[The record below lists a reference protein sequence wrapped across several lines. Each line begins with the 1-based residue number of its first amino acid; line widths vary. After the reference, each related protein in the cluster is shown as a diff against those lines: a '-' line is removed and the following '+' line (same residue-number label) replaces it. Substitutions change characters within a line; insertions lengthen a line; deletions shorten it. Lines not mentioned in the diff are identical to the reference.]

1 MPEPAGR
8 FSITKLCAR
17 RCDRCW
23 PRMRATMSVPPPGAK
38 GTITRTV
45 RAGYWSA
52 PSAAD
57 ANRTTRAPIN
67 LRMKSLIVFLA
78 LLSGTAY
85 AFPDKPVKIIV
96 AFPPGGGT
104 DIVAR
109 LLAPRLGEA
118 WGQAVIVE
126 NRAGAS
132 GTIGTEAAARA
143 EPDGHTLFMATMG
156 NMTANQ
162 HLYPKM
168 TVDPLRAFA
177 PITKV
182 VDVHFVFAANPA
194 LAANSVGELIE
205 LAKKRPGDIP
215 YSSSG
220 PGGAPHLALELF
232 KRRASIDLIH
242 IPYKGSS
249 PSIGDL
255 IGGRVMLT
263 MDSLVQSFPHIKAG
277 RLKALAVL
285 GPRRSALLPE
295 VLTIAE
301 SGLPGYALTNW
312 FGLLAPAATPKETVL
327 KIHADVI
334 RVLRDPEVKKRI
346 TDLGAE
352 VVGNSPEEFGA
363 AMRAESAQWAE
374 IIKAAN
380 IRAEE

>member
-1 MPEPAGR
+1 
-8 FSITKLCAR
+8 
-17 RCDRCW
+17 
-23 PRMRATMSVPPPGAK
+23 
-38 GTITRTV
+38 
-45 RAGYWSA
+45 
-52 PSAAD
+52 
-57 ANRTTRAPIN
+57 
-67 LRMKSLIVFLA
+67 MKSFLLA
-78 LLSGTAY
+78 LLLLAGVAE
-85 AFPDKPVKIIV
+85 AFPTKPVRIIV

-109 LLAPRLGEA
+109 VVGQKLGEG
-118 WGQAVIVE
+118 WNQAVVVE

-132 GTIGTEAAARA
+132 GTIGTETAARA

-168 TVDPLRAFA
+168 AVDPLRAFA

-182 VDVHFVFAANPA
+182 VDVHFVFLANPA

-205 LAKKRPGDIP
+205 LAKKRPGDIA

-220 PGGAPHLALELF
+220 PGGAPHLAMELF
-232 KRRASIDLIH
+232 KRQANVDLIH

-249 PSIGDL
+249 PSISDL
-255 IGGRVMLT
+255 IGGRVMLS
-263 MDSLVQSFPHIKAG
+263 MDSLVQSFPHLKAK

-285 GPRRSALLPE
+285 GPRRAALLPE
-295 VLTIAE
+295 VPTIAE

-334 RVLRDPEVKKRI
+334 RVLRDPEAKKRI
-346 TDLGAE
+346 ADLGAD

>member
-1 MPEPAGR
+1 
-8 FSITKLCAR
+8 
-17 RCDRCW
+17 
-23 PRMRATMSVPPPGAK
+23 
-38 GTITRTV
+38 
-45 RAGYWSA
+45 
-52 PSAAD
+52 
-57 ANRTTRAPIN
+57 
-67 LRMKSLIVFLA
+67 MKSFLLA
-78 LLSGTAY
+78 LLLLAGVAE
-85 AFPDKPVKIIV
+85 AFPTKPVRIIV

-109 LLAPRLGEA
+109 VVGQKLGEG
-118 WGQAVIVE
+118 WNQAVVVE

-132 GTIGTEAAARA
+132 GTIGTESAARA

-168 TVDPLRAFA
+168 AVDPLRAFA

-182 VDVHFVFAANPA
+182 VDVHFVFLANPA

-205 LAKKRPGDIP
+205 LAKKRPGDIA

-220 PGGAPHLALELF
+220 PGGAPHLAMELF
-232 KRRASIDLIH
+232 KRQANVDLIH

-249 PSIGDL
+249 PSISDL
-255 IGGRVMLT
+255 IGGRVMLS
-263 MDSLVQSFPHIKAG
+263 MDSLVQSFPHLKAK

-285 GPRRSALLPE
+285 GPRRAALLPE
-295 VLTIAE
+295 VPTIAE

-334 RVLRDPEVKKRI
+334 RVLRDPEAKKRI
-346 TDLGAE
+346 TELGAD
-352 VVGNSPEEFGA
+352 VVGNSPEDFGA

-380 IRAEE
+380 IHAEE

>member
-1 MPEPAGR
+1 
-8 FSITKLCAR
+8 
-17 RCDRCW
+17 
-23 PRMRATMSVPPPGAK
+23 
-38 GTITRTV
+38 
-45 RAGYWSA
+45 
-52 PSAAD
+52 
-57 ANRTTRAPIN
+57 
-67 LRMKSLIVFLA
+67 MKSFLLA
-78 LLSGTAY
+78 LLLLAGVAE
-85 AFPDKPVKIIV
+85 AFPTKPVRIIV

-109 LLAPRLGEA
+109 VVGQKLGEG
-118 WGQAVIVE
+118 WNQAVVVE

-132 GTIGTEAAARA
+132 GTIGTESAARA

-168 TVDPLRAFA
+168 AVDPLRAFA

-182 VDVHFVFAANPA
+182 VDVHFVFLANPA

-205 LAKKRPGDIP
+205 LAKKRPGDIA

-220 PGGAPHLALELF
+220 PGGAPHLAMELF
-232 KRRASIDLIH
+232 KRQANVDLIH

-249 PSIGDL
+249 PSISDL
-255 IGGRVMLT
+255 IGGRVMLS
-263 MDSLVQSFPHIKAG
+263 MDSLVQSFPHLKAK

-285 GPRRSALLPE
+285 GPRRAALLPE
-295 VLTIAE
+295 VPTIAE

-334 RVLRDPEVKKRI
+334 RVLRDPEAKKRI
-346 TDLGAE
+346 TDLGAD

>member
-1 MPEPAGR
+1 
-8 FSITKLCAR
+8 
-17 RCDRCW
+17 
-23 PRMRATMSVPPPGAK
+23 
-38 GTITRTV
+38 
-45 RAGYWSA
+45 
-52 PSAAD
+52 
-57 ANRTTRAPIN
+57 
-67 LRMKSLIVFLA
+67 MKSFLLA
-78 LLSGTAY
+78 LLLLAGVAE
-85 AFPDKPVKIIV
+85 AFPTKPVRIVV

-109 LLAPRLGEA
+109 VVGQKLGEG
-118 WGQAVIVE
+118 WNQAVVVE

-132 GTIGTEAAARA
+132 GTIGTESAARA

-168 TVDPLRAFA
+168 AVDPLRAFA

-182 VDVHFVFAANPA
+182 VDVHFVFLANPA

-205 LAKKRPGDIP
+205 LAKRRPGDIA

-220 PGGAPHLALELF
+220 PGGAPHLAMELF
-232 KRRASIDLIH
+232 KRQASVDLIH

-249 PSIGDL
+249 PSISDL
-255 IGGRVMLT
+255 IGGRVMLS
-263 MDSLVQSFPHIKAG
+263 MDSLVQSFPHLKAK

-285 GPRRSALLPE
+285 GSRRAALLPE
-295 VLTIAE
+295 VPTIAE

-334 RVLRDPEVKKRI
+334 RVLRDPEAKKRI
-346 TDLGAE
+346 TDLGAD

>member
-1 MPEPAGR
+1 
-8 FSITKLCAR
+8 
-17 RCDRCW
+17 
-23 PRMRATMSVPPPGAK
+23 
-38 GTITRTV
+38 
-45 RAGYWSA
+45 
-52 PSAAD
+52 
-57 ANRTTRAPIN
+57 
-67 LRMKSLIVFLA
+67 MKSFLLA
-78 LLSGTAY
+78 LLLLAGVAE
-85 AFPDKPVKIIV
+85 AFPTKPVRIIV

-109 LLAPRLGEA
+109 VVGQKLAEG
-118 WGQAVIVE
+118 WNQAVVVE

-132 GTIGTEAAARA
+132 GTIGTESAARA

-168 TVDPLRAFA
+168 AVDPLRAFA

-182 VDVHFVFAANPA
+182 VDVHFVFLANPA
-194 LAANSVGELIE
+194 LAANSVGELID
-205 LAKKRPGDIP
+205 LAKKRPGDIA

-220 PGGAPHLALELF
+220 PGGAPHLAMELF
-232 KRRASIDLIH
+232 KRQANVDLIH

-249 PSIGDL
+249 PSISDL
-255 IGGRVMLT
+255 IGGRVMLS
-263 MDSLVQSFPHIKAG
+263 MDSLVQSFPHLKAK

-285 GPRRSALLPE
+285 GPRRAALLPE
-295 VLTIAE
+295 VPTIAE

-334 RVLRDPEVKKRI
+334 RVLRDPEAKKRI
-346 TDLGAE
+346 TDLGAD

>member
-1 MPEPAGR
+1 
-8 FSITKLCAR
+8 
-17 RCDRCW
+17 
-23 PRMRATMSVPPPGAK
+23 
-38 GTITRTV
+38 
-45 RAGYWSA
+45 
-52 PSAAD
+52 
-57 ANRTTRAPIN
+57 
-67 LRMKSLIVFLA
+67 MKSFLLA
-78 LLSGTAY
+78 LLLLAGAAE
-85 AFPDKPVKIIV
+85 AFPTKPVRIIV

-109 LLAPRLGEA
+109 VVGQKLGEG
-118 WGQAVIVE
+118 WNQAVVVE

-132 GTIGTEAAARA
+132 GTIGTESAARA

-168 TVDPLRAFA
+168 AVDPLRAFA

-182 VDVHFVFAANPA
+182 VDVHFVFLANPA

-205 LAKKRPGDIP
+205 LAKRRPGDIA

-220 PGGAPHLALELF
+220 PGGAPHLAMELF
-232 KRRASIDLIH
+232 KRQANVDLIH

-249 PSIGDL
+249 PSISDL
-255 IGGRVMLT
+255 IGGRVMLS
-263 MDSLVQSFPHIKAG
+263 MDSLVQSFPHLKAK

-285 GPRRSALLPE
+285 GPRRAALLPE
-295 VLTIAE
+295 VPTIAE

-334 RVLRDPEVKKRI
+334 RVLSDPEAKKRI
-346 TDLGAE
+346 TDLGAD

>member
-1 MPEPAGR
+1 MKNFLLAWLLLAG
-8 FSITKLCAR
+8 
-17 RCDRCW
+17 
-23 PRMRATMSVPPPGAK
+23 V
-38 GTITRTV
+38 V
-45 RAGYWSA
+45 E
-52 PSAAD
+52 
-57 ANRTTRAPIN
+57 
-67 LRMKSLIVFLA
+67 
-78 LLSGTAY
+78 
-85 AFPDKPVKIIV
+85 AFPTKPVKIIV

-109 LLAPRLGEA
+109 VVGQKLGEG
-118 WGQAVIVE
+118 WNQAVVVE

-132 GTIGTEAAARA
+132 GTIGTEIAARA

-168 TVDPLRAFA
+168 AVDPLRAFA

-182 VDVHFVFAANPA
+182 VDVHFVFLANPA
-194 LAANSVGELIE
+194 FAANSVGELIE
-205 LAKKRPGDIP
+205 LAKKRPGDIA

-220 PGGAPHLALELF
+220 PGGAPHLAMELF
-232 KRRASIDLIH
+232 KRQASVDLIH

-249 PSIGDL
+249 PSISDL
-255 IGGRVMLT
+255 IGGRVMLS
-263 MDSLVQSFPHIKAG
+263 MDSLVQSFPHLKAK

-285 GPRRSALLPE
+285 GPRRAALLPE
-295 VLTIAE
+295 VPTIAE

-334 RVLRDPEVKKRI
+334 RVLRDPEAKKRI
-346 TDLGAE
+346 TELGAD
-352 VVGNSPEEFGA
+352 VVGNSPEDFGA

-380 IRAEE
+380 IHAEE